1 MDQAE
6 KKEKLKQEIKGMVL
20 GAAGL
25 FILIALLSFN
35 TNDGTSN
42 SFSSEA
48 GYRNFC
54 GMIGA
59 QLADILLEGVGL
71 AAYLIPAAF
80 LYLAYRLLR
89 FKELRWRI
97 YKGVAFIGL
106 LISVASMF
114 AFWGVEKTD
123 FLGQKVSTGG
133 LFGIG
138 TARILKEYLGVPGA
152 LLLLLPML
160 AVSIMVLSR
169 FSFILFADWW
179 LKILGEKWTRYRERR
194 AFNRE
199 VMKGET
205 RGSEHSA
212 PIIKPA
218 PVSVPVP
225 PPVTKKEQKREGE
238 KAKPVQETFDF
249 ARGDGNYRT
258 PPLSLLDPVP
268 PKERRLDKE
277 ALTMNARLLEKKL
290 RDFGVEGEV
299 VEICPGPVVTMY
311 EFAPGPGVKVSRIAG
326 LSDDLSMALQALSI
340 RIVAP
345 IPGKGV
351 VGIELPNREREM
363 VSLRRYSA
371 RRSSTA
377 ARCGFPWRS
386 ARTSP
391 APRW

>member
-1 MDQAE
+1 MNQAD
-6 KKEKLKQEIKGMVL
+6 KKEKLKQEIKGMAL
-20 GAAGL
+20 GAGGL

-59 QLADILLEGVGL
+59 QLADLLLEGVGL
-71 AAYLIPAAF
+71 AAYLIPAAL

-114 AFWGVEKTD
+114 AFWGVEKTG

-133 LFGIG
+133 LFGIT
-138 TARILKEYLGVPGA
+138 TARILKELLGVPGA

-179 LKILGEKWTRYRERR
+179 IKILGEKWSRYRERR

-199 VMKGET
+199 VLKG
-205 RGSEHSA
+205 
-212 PIIKPA
+212 
-218 PVSVPVP
+218 
-225 PPVTKKEQKREGE
+225 
-238 KAKPVQETFDF
+238 
-249 ARGDGNYRT
+249 
-258 PPLSLLDPVP
+258 
-268 PKERRLDKE
+268 
-277 ALTMNARLLEKKL
+277 
-290 RDFGVEGEV
+290 
-299 VEICPGPVVTMY
+299 
-311 EFAPGPGVKVSRIAG
+311 
-326 LSDDLSMALQALSI
+326 
-340 RIVAP
+340 
-345 IPGKGV
+345 IPGGA
-351 VGIELPNREREM
+351 
-363 VSLRRYSA
+363 S
-371 RRSSTA
+371 RS
-377 ARCGFPWRS
+377 
-386 ARTSP
+386 
-391 APRW
+391 